1 MLQRPLGLT
10 GMTITPLGFGAF
22 KIGRNEKIKYA
33 HAYALPTDAE
43 TERLLNAVLDL
54 GINLIDTAPA
64 YGTSEERIGKLIAHR
79 NRDFLISTKVGEVFE
94 AGQSTY
100 DFSRPSVTASV
111 HRSLKR
117 LKRDVLDFVFV
128 HANDD
133 DFVLTQT
140 DVAETLTTLRTQGLI
155 RFIGHSGKT
164 PAGARMAMK
173 WADALMIEYHPHDT
187 SHEPILSE
195 AAGNGT
201 AIFINKPLASG
212 AIPPTEAIP
221 FLLRSPHVGTLVVG
235 GLNPDHL
242 RQHLTIASQATSS
255 AP

>member
-1 MLQRPLGLT
+1 MDRRPLGRT
-10 GMTITPLGFGAF
+10 GLSASPISFGAF

-33 HAYALPTDAE
+33 HAYSLPTDAE

-133 DFVLTQT
+133 NHVLTQS
-140 DVAETLTTLRTQGLI
+140 DVAETLATLRTQGLI

-164 PAGARMAMK
+164 PAGARMALK
-173 WADALMIEYHPHDT
+173 WSDALMIEYHPHDT
-187 SHEPILSE
+187 SHEPILPE
-195 AAGNGT
+195 AAHNGT
-201 AIFINKPLASG
+201 AIFIKKPLASG
-212 AIPPTEAIP
+212 AIPPTQALP
-221 FLLRSPHVGTLVVG
+221 FLLRSPHVGTIVIG

-242 RQHLTIASQATSS
+242 HQNLTIACGS
-255 AP
+255 